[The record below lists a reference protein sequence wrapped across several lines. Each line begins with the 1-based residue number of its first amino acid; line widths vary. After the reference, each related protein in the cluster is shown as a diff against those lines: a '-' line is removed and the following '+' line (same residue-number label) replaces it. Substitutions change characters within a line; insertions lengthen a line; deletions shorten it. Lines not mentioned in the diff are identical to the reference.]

1 MHTLLFRFTTLILMC
16 GATDLRKINWLLPS
30 YLTSFLTSNVNATKS
45 LVFLPKSN
53 ISDSIEE

>member
-1 MHTLLFRFTTLILMC
+1 MC